1 MPKAENRASGFLVQI
16 WGRLKGVVVAEVPA
30 DCAICEFDCCQN
42 QCAHGEWAT
51 CMRRLSHG
59 AGELMPN
66 KRASHA
72 SC

>member
-1 MPKAENRASGFLVQI
+1 MPRDENRASRLLVQI
-16 WGRLKGVVVAEVPA
+16 WGRLKGEVVAEVPA
-30 DCAICEFDCCQN
+30 EDALCEFDCRKN
-42 QCAHGEWAT
+42 QCMQDEWAT
-51 CMRRLSHG
+51 CMRRLSNA